1 MDSNNLNILNFNA
14 SRTCSLVKINKFL
27 EFLNEYDPIFVCIQ
41 EINVVGALKVFSSKF
56 QVLINLEANANDG
69 IGIVTLVKK
78 GFPILDT
85 IIGKNGRIIGAKV
98 KDIQFWNV
106 YPQSG
111 SNFKKARETFFR
123 EDLCVLMAN
132 WKDHTKFVFELGD
145 HNCTHRAIDSLNNS
159 GQHLQP
165 GLIKHLNV
173 LSH

>member
-56 QVLINLEANANDG
+56 QVLIKEASATDG

-78 GFPILDT
+78 GFPILDS

-98 KDIQFWNV
+98 KDI
-106 YPQSG
+106 
-111 SNFKKARETFFR
+111 
-123 EDLCVLMAN
+123 
-132 WKDHTKFVFELGD
+132 
-145 HNCTHRAIDSLNNS
+145 
-159 GQHLQP
+159 
-165 GLIKHLNV
+165 
-173 LSH
+173 